1 MNIMNTF
8 QTDPIPESEIQFFK
22 EKVQR
27 WLNVDNQISELEKQI
42 RELKKVRNKELEPEI
57 TKFMTNH
64 NVSDLNT
71 ENGKLR
77 CQERKT
83 KKGLNKNNI
92 RENLSK
98 YLTEQD
104 KLDEAIFHLLRV
116 RWTALPGSTDSVR
129 ALEALTTLGF
139 KPSEF

>member
-1 MNIMNTF
+1 MNPF
-8 QTDPIPESEIQFFK
+8 EKIPENEIQFFK

-27 WLNVDNQISELEKQI
+27 WLNVDTQIAQLESQI
-42 RELKKVRNKELEPEI
+42 RELKKVRNKELEPQI
-57 TKFMTNH
+57 TTFMTQY
-64 NVSDLNT
+64 NVKDLNT
-71 ENGKLR
+71 DNGKLK

-104 KLDEAIFHLLRV
+104 KLDQAMDDL
-116 RWTALPGSTDSVR
+116 WTNREITVSYKLKKIKD
-129 ALEALTTLGF
+129 
-139 KPSEF
+139 KK

>member
-1 MNIMNTF
+1 MNPF
-8 QTDPIPESEIQFFK
+8 EKIPEKEIQFFK

-27 WLNVDNQISELEKQI
+27 WLNVDTQIAQLESQI
-42 RELKKVRNKELEPEI
+42 RELKKVINKELEPQI
-57 TKFMTNH
+57 TTFMTQY
-64 NVSDLNT
+64 NVTDLNT
-71 ENGKLR
+71 DNGKLK

-104 KLDEAIFHLLRV
+104 KLDQAMDDL
-116 RWTALPGSTDSVR
+116 WTNREITVSYKLKKIKD
-129 ALEALTTLGF
+129 
-139 KPSEF
+139 KK